1 MAPNEKGNHQESLDG
16 SVQHYDIFKL
26 NLIQLLKQPIYSK
39 YWGQMKLLKKIK
51 IQKNTVKM
59 QSAKCRTKSYEKN
72 NLVS

>member
-39 YWGQMKLLKKIK
+39 YWGQMKLLKKN
-51 IQKNTVKM
+51 KNTKKHCEDAISKM
-59 QSAKCRTKSYEKN
+59 
-72 NLVS
+72 